1 MDPSGGGSPL
11 SRGRPSGARGA
22 SLVSRG
28 RPSGATGCTSAGG
41 DPGRVQAQ
49 EVALSGRAQSSV
61 QWAVGSPGR
70 MWTSTEAGVA

>member
-49 EVALSGRAQSSV
+49 EVAL
-61 QWAVGSPGR
+61 
-70 MWTSTEAGVA
+70 